1 MTRVRYE
8 IPLPQPVYP
17 NISNEAPTSFCNQF
31 INALS
36 KGMVVSNADTVCC
49 PPCGLY
55 AIGNIAKLT
64 GVIDKLPQEIMDN
77 CCLNVYAG
85 AQEYSDFLNTISGTW
100 PTPQSCSSNLLEC
113 ADAVKSSLGQS
124 CCDGLAT
131 EGIVELGTLG
141 PEEGVSQLCTLLSYL
156 QSITP
161 AMSPDQICTC
171 LQSIMTEGIVV
182 KCLDDGN
189 LFIGS
194 VNIYLDTI
202 A

>member
-1 MTRVRYE
+1 MSRVKYE
-8 IPLPQPVYP
+8 IALPQPVYP
-17 NISNEAPTSFCNQF
+17 NVSDEAPTSFCNQF

-36 KGMVVSNADTVCC
+36 KGMVVSNAGTVCC

-55 AIGNIAKLT
+55 AIGNIQKLT
-64 GVIDKLPQEIMDN
+64 AVIGKLSQEIMDN

-85 AQEYSDFLNTISGTW
+85 AQEYWDFFTNISETW
-100 PTPQSCSSNLLEC
+100 PEPATCSSNLLEC
-113 ADAVKSSLGQS
+113 ADAVKSSLGQA
-124 CCDGLAT
+124 CCDGLSTA
-131 EGIVELGTLG
+131 GVVELGTLG
-141 PEEGVSQLCTLLSYL
+141 PEEGVSQLCTLLTYL
-156 QSITP
+156 QSVTP

-194 VNIYLDTI
+194 VDIYLDTI